1 MFEKETV
8 IDCKG
13 HLLGRLSSILAK
25 ELLNGQKVVC
35 IRCEDVNISGSLY
48 RNKLKY
54 AAFKRKRLATNPRKG
69 HRHWRSPSRILWK
82 TIRGMVPHKT
92 HRGALAMDRLKSF
105 EGIPHP
111 YDAKKRQVVP
121 RALKCL
127 RLKNHRKYC
136 KLGDLAHEYGWK
148 AKEVVARLEGQRKV
162 KAEEY
167 FKKAQADLKAKQ
179 KATQAV
185 AKDLEKALGADK
197 ALAQAAGIA

>member
-1 MFEKETV
+1 MFEKEVV

-13 HLLGRLSSILAK
+13 HLLGRLASILAK
-25 ELLNGQKVVC
+25 ELLCGQKVVC
-35 IRCEDVNISGSLY
+35 VRTEDINISGSLY

-69 HRHWRSPSRILWK
+69 HRHWRSPSKLLWK
-82 TIRGMVPHKT
+82 TVRGMVPHKT

-121 RALKCL
+121 AALKCL
-127 RLKNHRKYC
+127 RLKNHRKFC
-136 KLGDLAHEYGWK
+136 KLGDLSHEYGWK
-148 AKEVVARLEGQRKV
+148 AKEIVKRLEDQRRV
-162 KAEEY
+162 KSEEY
-167 FKKAQADLKAKQ
+167 YKKAKADLKAKQ
-179 KATQAV
+179 KV

-197 ALAQAAGIA
+197 TLAQAAGVL